1 MTHDPPYCYLA
12 GLQPARPVLLWLVSC
27 WWNNLILGFPYVK
40 GLGYRYGGRGQREC
54 KGPDAARKE
63 RPSLSLA
70 VLEEE
75 RVLLVAGW

>member
-1 MTHDPPYCYLA
+1 MK
-12 GLQPARPVLLWLVSC
+12 R
-27 WWNNLILGFPYVK
+27 
-40 GLGYRYGGRGQREC
+40 LGYRYGGRGQREC